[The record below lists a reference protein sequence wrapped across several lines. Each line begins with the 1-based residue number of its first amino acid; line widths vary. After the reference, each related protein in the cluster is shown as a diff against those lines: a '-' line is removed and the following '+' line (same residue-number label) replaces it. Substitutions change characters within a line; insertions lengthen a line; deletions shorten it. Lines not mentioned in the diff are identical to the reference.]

1 MALDFPSGAISGAAY
16 TGTNGVTYIY
26 DGIKWQGEIPVPT
39 DLNTGLVQYF
49 DNKIQNTTSNVVFV
63 GKNSSSTITISNSGT
78 ITLSNGAV
86 IKDVSGHGISFGQLA
101 GAVSQGA
108 GATAIGYLAGYT
120 SQSIEA
126 TAIGDSA
133 GQTNQG
139 VNAVA
144 VGAFSGRTNQSSNAV
159 AIGAYAG
166 QTSQHAN
173 SIVLNATGAV
183 VNSASTSSFV
193 VKPVRSVTTTTG
205 LTQVWYSTST
215 GEFVY
220 YTP

>member
-1 MALDFPSGAISGAAY
+1 MSLDFPSPVSSGAIY

-39 DLNTGLVQYF
+39 DLNTGLVHYY
-49 DNKIQNTTSNVVFV
+49 DNKIESTGNVVIV
-63 GKNSSSTITISNSGT
+63 GNSSTITISNSGT
-78 ITLSNGAV
+78 ITLPHGAV
-86 IKDVSGHGISFGQLA
+86 IKDVTGHGISFGQLS
-101 GAVSQGA
+101 GAIGQSA
-108 GATAIGYLAGYT
+108 GATAMGYLAGYT
-120 SQSIEA
+120 GQSTEA
-126 TAIGDSA
+126 VAIGDSA
-133 GQTNQG
+133 GQSAQG

-144 VGAFSGRTNQSSNAV
+144 IGAFSGRTNQSNNAV

-166 QTSQHAN
+166 QTSQHPN

-183 VNSASTSSFV
+183 VNSAGTGSFV
-193 VKPVRSVTTTTG
+193 VKSLRSVATTTG